1 MAYFRLMLRSAP
13 PAPLKTALITL
24 LVAVAIAVAAAG
36 KADAHN
42 ADLKA
47 PHAVELA
54 HR

>member
-1 MAYFRLMLRSAP
+1 MLRSGP

-36 KADAHN
+36 RADAHD
-42 ADLKA
+42 AG
-47 PHAVELA
+47 PQVPQAVETT